1 MLRNMAQR
9 VWRTTS
15 RPVKEV
21 IETCATTR
29 NEQLR
34 RCGFSPSQWFLGK
47 DSRQVGMLRDLDEQN
62 NIATASQVIESPDFY
77 EKVRLR
83 EQAAIAFHEEH
94 AKDIWRRAIG
104 GKSRPIRGPYQ
115 IGQLVY
121 VFRRRARGLLSTRHG
136 VWIGPGKVVGTE
148 SESGG
153 PTPRV
158 VWVSYNGYLYR
169 CSPEGLR
176 PVPEDE
182 AEFRSLA
189 RSLAEG
195 RLHPE
200 LEKAEHSVSSKSG
213 QFVDLSKQHEPMEED
228 HELEE
233 DLWEEPD
240 DSE

>member
-1 MLRNMAQR
+1 M
-9 VWRTTS
+9 
-15 RPVKEV
+15 
-21 IETCATTR
+21 
-29 NEQLR
+29 
-34 RCGFSPSQWFLGK
+34 
-47 DSRQVGMLRDLDEQN
+47 RDLDEQH
-62 NIATASQVIESPDFY
+62 NIATASQIIESPDFY

-104 GKSRPIRGPYQ
+104 GRSRPIRGPYQ
-115 IGQLVY
+115 VGQLVY

-200 LEKAEHSVSSKSG
+200 LENAEQSVSSRSG
-213 QFVDLSKQHEPMEED
+213 QFADLTKEHEPMDED
-228 HELEE
+228 HDWRKIYGRNLMIPKKNLMKVHQEKSVGESLGP
-233 DLWEEPD
+233 LNTG
-240 DSE
+240 SIGQRAYHL